1 MERELV
7 IRRVETACALSSVL
21 GVAVMLVGFWPVSGM
36 IPVLSTGSTAPELAD
51 FYRSDPG
58 GIRTGLFLALCG
70 LGGYGPLTAVI
81 TRHMLRVS
89 PRQATLAYLQLGAGT
104 VGWVFLF
111 LPMLMLSATAYR
123 PDRAP
128 EVTQG
133 MHDMAWFVLVMDFVP
148 FFVQYLA
155 IAAAVFVDRGR
166 VPIFPRWVAYL
177 NIWVAVVFIP
187 TGIITFFKTGP
198 FTYAGLLGFYVPLAV
213 FAVWLVA
220 MPCAVVRAI
229 RAEVLQAGEPA
240 AAGSA

>member
-1 MERELV
+1 MARDLV
-7 IRRVETACALSSVL
+7 IRRVETACALSSVV
-21 GVAVMLVGFWPVSGM
+21 GVVVMLIGFWPVSGM
-36 IPVLSTGSTAPELAD
+36 APVLRTDFSATQLAD
-51 FYRSDPG
+51 FYRADPVA
-58 GIRTGLFLALCG
+58 IRTGLFLALCG

-89 PRQATLAYLQLGAGT
+89 PRQATLAYLQLAAGT

-155 IAAAVFVDRGR
+155 IAAAVFVDRNT

-198 FTYAGLLGFYVPLAV
+198 FTYGGLLGFYVPLAV

-220 MPCAVVRAI
+220 MPHAVVRAI
-229 RAEVLQAGEPA
+229 RTEVSEVAAPV